1 MLVAHFRIVFA
12 FPQNGRLD
20 LCVNNAYSAGEMLFT
35 ETIERPFWEAPHD
48 DPAAAWDAC
57 NNVGLRNH
65 YLCTVY
71 ASRLNK
77 MK

>member
-1 MLVAHFRIVFA
+1 M
-12 FPQNGRLD
+12 QNGRLD

-35 ETIERPFWEAPHD
+35 ETIERPFWEAPD
-48 DPAAAWDAC
+48 DPAVVWDAC

-71 ASRLNK
+71 ASRFVSCSCRSYTQFFL
-77 MK
+77 